1 MVEEQIISRGISN
14 EKVIDTM
21 KCVPRHLFVNEKYRG
36 LAYSDQPLPIGH
48 GQTISQ
54 PYVVAFMTEVLDLD
68 ENSRVL
74 EVGTGCG
81 YQTAVLAEIAKEVY
95 TVEIIRDLLEMA
107 RENLRKLGY
116 LNVKFKLGNGREGW
130 QEYAPYSHIIVTAAS
145 NDVPES
151 LIKQLEIKG
160 KMVIP
165 VGPRYWTQNLVLVTK
180 YKSSTRKKK
189 LLPVNFV
196 PLVGNRNIKN

>member
-1 MVEEQIISRGISN
+1 MVEEQIVSRGISSK
-14 EKVIDTM
+14 KVTDAM
-21 KCVPRHLFVNEKYRG
+21 KRVPRHLFVNEKYQG

-54 PYVVAFMTEVLDLD
+54 PYVVAFMTEALDLD

-81 YQTAVLAEIAKEVY
+81 YQTAIIAEIAKEVY
-95 TVEIIRDLLEMA
+95 TVEIIKDLLEVA
-107 RENLRKLGY
+107 RRNLKKLGY
-116 LNVKFKLGNGREGW
+116 SNIKFKLGNGREGW
-130 QEYAPYSHIIVTAAS
+130 QEYALYSHIIVTAAS
-145 NDVPES
+145 DDIPEH

-160 KMVIP
+160 KIIIP

-180 YKSSTRKKK
+180 YKSGIKKKK

-196 PLVGNRNIKN
+196 PLVGSRNIKN